1 MYVVDK
7 KFIFAIQTGCY
18 WKISSEQKG
27 SLSFSTLVYSQLDS
41 SVPFAPGNVPEI
53 QTGIFGR
60 KAPLSDNIRAWCLQ

>member
-7 KFIFAIQTGCY
+7 KFIFAIQTGC
-18 WKISSEQKG
+18 EQKG

-60 KAPLSDNIRAWCLQ
+60 KAPLSDNIRA